1 MKNGEN
7 ANKCY
12 SREENFG
19 FLTKKKIKN
28 NETFLEYFFDIHK
41 INFCVKKKSR
51 VSITVLPKKIR
62 IKLLLRESIRN
73 LINKKNL
80 DDKKSK
86 MNFIKDILE
95 NKIKKNFCLK
105 GKKKRKRKKKIKVKF
120 FSVDKKNK
128 INTFMKLSKSI
139 RNSESFKLIK
149 KNNLS
154 KIRKNII
161 LQSLNLNRKKSE
173 RIHFEKIQGS
183 KKNENLPFIS
193 STFLRN
199 KIKIK
204 KLLQEKKLLM
214 KCKNIVS
221 FKKIKNLINL
231 KSYNIKE

>member
-1 MKNGEN
+1 M
-7 ANKCY
+7 
-12 SREENFG
+12 
-19 FLTKKKIKN
+19 
-28 NETFLEYFFDIHK
+28 
-41 INFCVKKKSR
+41 
-51 VSITVLPKKIR
+51 
-62 IKLLLRESIRN
+62 
-73 LINKKNL
+73 INKKNL